1 MALSKLQIQQLR
13 DHLDNCKRPL
23 FFFDDDQDGLC
34 SFLQL
39 YRYKKEGKGIIVKTT
54 PKLGTFFVGKVQEYD
69 PDKVFILD
77 LAVVEQDFLDEMKVP
92 VIWIDHHG
100 PFERSNVK
108 YFNPRISNWEDN
120 HPTSYMCHQIVES
133 ESKASDAE
141 HRMYLW
147 IATVGCVADWFIPSF
162 INEFKKEFADL
173 IENPYKVPGDV
184 IYNSKLGHLIRIF
197 SFILKGKTNDVMK
210 CIKILTRIE
219 SPYEILNQ
227 ETAQG
232 KFIYKR
238 YEQVNKLYEPLL
250 DDVLKTAE
258 KTEDKLVIFT
268 YKDDRSS
275 FTSDLSNEAIYRFPD
290 KVILIG
296 REKNDEM
303 KCSLRSSKT
312 ILPILIEKALIGL
325 EGYGGG
331 HEHACGLNI
340 KTADFDEFL
349 RRFKEMI

>member
-1 MALSKLQIQQLR
+1 MALSKAQIQQIR
-13 DHLDNCKRPL
+13 DNLDNCKNPL

-54 PKLGTFFVGKVQEYD
+54 PKLGTFFVGKVQEYS

-120 HPTSYMCHQIVES
+120 HPTSYMCYQV
-133 ESKASDAE
+133 AQQD
-141 HRMYLW
+141 LW
-147 IATVGCVADWFIPSF
+147 IAAIGCVADWFMPPF
-162 INEFKKEFADL
+162 LDEFKKEFPDL
-173 IENPYKVPGDV
+173 IEKPYKSPGDI

-197 SFILKGKTNDVMK
+197 SFVLKGRTNDVLK
-210 CIKILTRIE
+210 CIKILARIE

-258 KTEDKLVIFT
+258 KAKDNFVVFN
-268 YKDDRSS
+268 YKDDKTS
-275 FTSDLSNEAIYRFPD
+275 FTSDLSNEAIYRYPD
-290 KVILIG
+290 KIILIA

-303 KCSLRSSKT
+303 KCSLRSSKI
-312 ILPILIEKALIGL
+312 ILPVLIEKALAGL

-331 HEHACGLNI
+331 HEHACGLNV
-340 KTADFDEFL
+340 KTHHFEEFVK
-349 RRFKEMI
+349 RFKEMV